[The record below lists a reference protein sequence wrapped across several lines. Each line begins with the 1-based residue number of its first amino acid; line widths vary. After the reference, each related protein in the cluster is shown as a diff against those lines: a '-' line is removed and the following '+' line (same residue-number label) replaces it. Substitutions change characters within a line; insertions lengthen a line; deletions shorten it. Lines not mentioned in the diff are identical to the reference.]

1 MPETRELKR
10 QKTAL
15 SIDLGVQYSQRRGN
29 VIDLWVLE
37 MFKGVTLH
45 MLQGPWWL
53 PARALPGW

>member
-10 QKTAL
+10 QKPAL

-37 MFKGVTLH
+37 MFWGVTLH
-45 MLQGPWWL
+45 MLQGLWWL